1 MITRRRAL
9 GRIGTLAVGAAA
21 GAAGLQTPAIVAQ
34 ERVKLRA
41 GLVPVIDMAP
51 FHAALKLGYYQAE
64 GIEIDST
71 PAPGGAAILPALAAG
86 QFDIAFSNT
95 VSILLGIQE
104 GLEFR
109 FITGTCL
116 NGPEPPDVLALY
128 ARSDSN
134 IRSAKDLA
142 GKRISSNTRN
152 NIIWL
157 RIRAWLD
164 KHGVDPGSANIVEVP
179 FPQAADALLGG
190 QIDAASLYEPF
201 MTSAIETHGDRLVR
215 LGWPFGETSK
225 ASLISQFAATSG
237 FIDKNPGVIERFA
250 RAQAKGVDWVNKNRG
265 SRELEEIIA
274 GYTRIPPERQRKMV
288 FCSFDANLDPAK
300 VQEIADLMKKHG
312 IGGRLPPVEQVM
324 YKTARM

>member
-9 GRIGTLAVGAAA
+9 SLMGNIGVGVASAVGIGMPSVIAQTTTRLRV
-21 GAAGLQTPAIVAQ
+21 GLI
-34 ERVKLRA
+34 
-41 GLVPVIDMAP
+41 PVIDIAP
-51 FHAALKLGYYQAE
+51 FHAALKLGYFQAE

-95 VSILLGIQE
+95 VSILLGAQE
-104 GLEFR
+104 GIEFR

-116 NGPEPPDVLALY
+116 NAQQSPDVLGLY
-128 ARSDSN
+128 ARKDSN
-134 IRSAKDLA
+134 IRSAKDLV

-164 KHGVDPGSANIVEVP
+164 KHGVDPASANIVEVP

-201 MTSAIETHGDRLVR
+201 MTSALELHGDKLVH
-215 LGWPFGETSK
+215 LGWPFGETSQG
-225 ASLISQFAATSG
+225 SLISQFAAMREY
-237 FIDKNPGVIERFA
+237 IDKNPAVIERFA
-250 RAQAKGVDWVNKNRG
+250 RAQAKGVDWVNRNRG
-265 SRELEEIIA
+265 SKELEEIIA

-288 FCSFDANLDPAK
+288 FCAFDANLDPAK

-312 IGGRLPPVEQVM
+312 IGGRVPPVEQVI
-324 YKTARM
+324 YKTARL

>member
-1 MITRRRAL
+1 
-9 GRIGTLAVGAAA
+9 
-21 GAAGLQTPAIVAQ
+21 
-34 ERVKLRA
+34 
-41 GLVPVIDMAP
+41 VICRAP

-86 QFDIAFSNT
+86 QFDVAFSNT

-116 NGPEPPDVLALY
+116 NGTEPPDVLALY
-128 ARSDSN
+128 ARGDSN
-134 IRSAKDLA
+134 IRSAKDLV